1 MADIVV
7 YKTIGDI
14 RLRNHIN
21 INLIVV
27 IDRGAISSTLLRISY
42 GGLYV
47 RTVCDGVD
55 DI

>member
-21 INLIVV
+21 IDRMVV

-42 GGLYV
+42 AGLYI
-47 RTVCDGVD
+47 RTICDGVD